1 MPEDTTC
8 WRLEQTQT
16 PACPDSLEL
25 DSQGQSLEN
34 RICNQVILIIWQ
46 VAELQLTEAPRP
58 SRVWFWRTWEKLES
72 DFPSL
77 GPALPSQGLR
87 VSAVIQW
94 LCSSQAASGILGAGR
109 RQKEVEPRGLRL
121 GEVLWD
127 TLVLAQTTKPPL
139 WAIQPR
145 ACQYCIGEKR
155 NLGGLFRD
163 SPSVPPGSKLHPGV
177 PQEGE

>member
-109 RQKEVEPRGLRL
+109 RAERGRTEGVEVGRGTLGHTCLGPDHKATPVGYTTQGLPVLHRREEKFGGIIQRQSIRSSRL
-121 GEVLWD
+121 
-127 TLVLAQTTKPPL
+127 
-139 WAIQPR
+139 
-145 ACQYCIGEKR
+145 
-155 NLGGLFRD
+155 
-163 SPSVPPGSKLHPGV
+163 
-177 PQEGE
+177 